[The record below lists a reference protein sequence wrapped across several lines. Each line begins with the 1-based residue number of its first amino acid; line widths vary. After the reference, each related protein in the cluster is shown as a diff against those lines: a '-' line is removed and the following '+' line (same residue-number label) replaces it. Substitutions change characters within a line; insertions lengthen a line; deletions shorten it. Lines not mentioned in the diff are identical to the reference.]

1 MREAGFSSFS
11 AGCIIVLYWLGFPL
25 CVVQLVLLVQ
35 QVLKE
40 SPVSVCPPELAN
52 HPDAQNKPGTIVQK
66 KRRDET
72 IFIN

>member
-1 MREAGFSSFS
+1 MSLS
-11 AGCIIVLYWLGFPL
+11 
-25 CVVQLVLLVQ
+25 LVQ